1 MSAGSLTTLRRHRQT
16 RRALGTTAIDT
27 TRTRARLVCIQRA
40 GANAPRTWTSRACD
54 CMARGPVTGDGA
66 VRSASNSS
74 SRASAKRA
82 CLLAPP
88 NHLPRGPPAPPRPV
102 PSEVNEPPCS
112 FRTPPVGVPPAR
124 RRPLFGRAG
133 RGGHLVVMLR
143 RPPTSIELKAEE
155 AEAEFEEVRREM
167 QTRQLSQDRRV
178 PGARRDTGPSPGR
191 VPPEGTST
199 AQRIG
204 MQ

>member
-1 MSAGSLTTLRRHRQT
+1 M
-16 RRALGTTAIDT
+16 
-27 TRTRARLVCIQRA
+27 
-40 GANAPRTWTSRACD
+40 
-54 CMARGPVTGDGA
+54 
-66 VRSASNSS
+66 
-74 SRASAKRA
+74 
-82 CLLAPP
+82 
-88 NHLPRGPPAPPRPV
+88 
-102 PSEVNEPPCS
+102 
-112 FRTPPVGVPPAR
+112 
-124 RRPLFGRAG
+124 
-133 RGGHLVVMLR
+133 VVMLR